1 MAQASKP
8 EAPIY
13 PPLEVGPRTIPMPK
27 HVSPEA
33 QQYIAMPRV
42 QLLSGAK
49 YPPVQD
55 KEGWRKHIAEVNAMM
70 KVMEDFILP
79 FCPVKLERTTMNG
92 ARVTEVTPASISPR
106 HQKRVLMNIHG
117 GAFVYGEGMIVEA
130 AVAAH
135 LGQIKVVAVDY
146 RVPPDHG
153 FPANL
158 EDTTAVYRALLERY
172 RPNDIAIFGTSAGGT
187 YTATTVLK
195 LRELGLPLP
204 AAAGILTPAHNLGGV
219 DSGGD
224 TTFTND
230 GIDSALSG
238 AKPADGGGPSVLF
251 IGDHDPKD
259 PLISP
264 IYADF
269 SKGFCPSYFLAGTR
283 DFLLSSTVLLHRAV
297 HRAGIKAELHVFE
310 AMSHGF
316 NIMAQLPEAR
326 EATIDMIRFFDECM
340 DESENIS
347 GAP

>member
-1 MAQASKP
+1 MERASQAA
-8 EAPIY
+8 APVY
-13 PPLEVGPRTIPMPK
+13 APLEVGPRTIPMPT

-33 QQYIAMPRV
+33 QQYIAMPRLN
-42 QLLSGAK
+42 LLSADK
-49 YPPVQD
+49 YPDPQD
-55 KEGWRKHIAEVNAMM
+55 KEGWRKNIAEVNGMM
-70 KVMEDFILP
+70 KMMEDMVLP
-79 FCPVKLERTTMNG
+79 LCPVTVERTTMNG
-92 ARVTEVTPASISPR
+92 ARVAVVAPKSIAPR
-106 HQKRVLMNIHG
+106 HQNRVLMNIHG

-135 LGQIKVVAVDY
+135 LGQIKVIAVDY
-146 RVPPDHG
+146 RVPPDHC

-158 EDTTAVYRALLERY
+158 EDTTAVYRALLKSH
-172 RPNDIAIFGTSAGGT
+172 RPGSIAIFGTSAGGT
-187 YTATTVLK
+187 YTATTILK
-195 LRELGLPLP
+195 LRQLHLPLP
-204 AAAGILTPAHNLGGV
+204 AAAGILTPGCDLSGN
-219 DSGGD
+219 GGD

-230 GIDSALSG
+230 GIDSVLSG
-238 AKPADGGGPSVLF
+238 ARPREGTGPSALF

-269 SKGFCPSYFLAGTR
+269 STGFCPTYFLAGTR

-326 EATIDMIRFFDECM
+326 EATLDMIRFFDECM
-340 DESENIS
+340 D
-347 GAP
+347 AAAV

>member
-1 MAQASKP
+1 MGQASKVAVP
-8 EAPIY
+8 PYA
-13 PPLEVGPRTIPMPK
+13 PLEVGPRTIPMPK

-33 QQYIAMPRV
+33 QQYIAMPRLN
-42 QLLSGAK
+42 LLSADK
-49 YPPVQD
+49 YPPPHD
-55 KEGWRKHIAEVNAMM
+55 KAAWRRNIAEVNGMM
-70 KVMEDFILP
+70 KMMEDMVLP
-79 FCPVKLERTTMNG
+79 LCPVTVERTIMNG
-92 ARVTEVTPASISPR
+92 ARVAVVTPASIAPG
-106 HQKRVLMNIHG
+106 HQNRVLMNIHG

-135 LGQIKVVAVDY
+135 LGQIKVIAVDY
-146 RVPPDHG
+146 RVPPDHC

-158 EDTTAVYRALLERY
+158 EDTTAVYRALLERN
-172 RPNDIAIFGTSAGGT
+172 RPGNIAIFGTSAGGT
-187 YTATTVLK
+187 YTITTVLK

-204 AAAGILTPAHNLGGV
+204 AAAGILTPACDLSGNEG
-219 DSGGD
+219 GGD

-238 AKPADGGGPSVLF
+238 ARPRDGAGPSALF
-251 IGDHDPKD
+251 IGNHDPKD

-264 IYADF
+264 IYGDF
-269 SKGFCPSYFLAGTR
+269 TKGFCPSYFLAGTR

-326 EATIDMIRFFDECM
+326 EATQDMIRFFDECM
-340 DESENIS
+340 D
-347 GAP
+347 AAAV